1 MLRIVTVD
9 REVIL
14 HPNKKMYEVTCL
26 ANDNSK
32 YTAHI
37 SPAKKALYDQL
48 TWLKSKGQLLDK
60 DIEKIWNIVEDF
72 GFEMYENGIEAFTEE
87 SGC

>member
-1 MLRIVTVD
+1 
-9 REVIL
+9 
-14 HPNKKMYEVTCL
+14 
-26 ANDNSK
+26 
-32 YTAHI
+32 
-37 SPAKKALYDQL
+37 LYDQL